1 MTRWIRARDGTW
13 RWTKVTALALVIL
26 LAGALVFLL

>member
-1 MTRWIRARDGTW
+1 MTRWIRARDGTI
-13 RWTKVTALALVIL
+13 RWAKVALLFGVLL